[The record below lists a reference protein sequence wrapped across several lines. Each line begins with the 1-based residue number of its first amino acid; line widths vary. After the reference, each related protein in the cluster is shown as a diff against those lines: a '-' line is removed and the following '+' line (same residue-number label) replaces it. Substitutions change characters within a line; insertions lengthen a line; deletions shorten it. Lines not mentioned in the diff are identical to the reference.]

1 MNTESKQSV
10 KQQSKTESE
19 RGAILVIVPLLMIS
33 LLGFIGLVLDI
44 GYAYVQKN
52 RLQSVTDAATL
63 SCALANAQS
72 PGQCLDGDTEI
83 SNPGVLAAVDPYGFG
98 LTAKVPETC
107 PHEYASNCVKVSGT
121 ITWNTFLL
129 SLFNIPT
136 LTAHT
141 DAIAGNLGPSTP
153 CLHGLGITGNNISFS
168 NHQTSIFRCWI
179 ASNSSA
185 SNSISIEPQSAVS
198 TTVGV
203 VTAGL
208 ISGNIVSPVQ
218 LLQHTPI
225 PDAYAGKTPPTIGTC
240 LQTDYKYKLCE
251 TLPSGTYCGLII
263 SPGSCLTT
271 QLEGTYVIRQGT
283 KPAYPGLSF
292 EGGKKTTITGTDLT
306 LYNYDGTIETDKQ
319 NGNLNLSAPITGDL
333 KNILIWQRFDNMNP
347 LVISGDKLKDGKTI
361 QLNGVTYAPGATMT
375 FIGGNEGTMTI
386 KDIVANQISI
396 LSSVDVSPVNAEAAS
411 QFRPGPVLL
420 D

>member
-1 MNTESKQSV
+1 MNTKSKPSD
-10 KQQSKTESE
+10 KRQSKRESE

-63 SCALANAQS
+63 SCALANARN

-83 SNPGVLAAVDPYGFG
+83 SNPSVLAAVDPYGFG

-107 PHEYASNCVKVSGT
+107 PHEFASTCVKVSGT

-129 SLFNIPT
+129 ALFNIPT
-136 LTAHT
+136 LTAHA
-141 DAIAGNLGPSTP
+141 DAIAGNLGLSTP
-153 CLHGLGITGNNISFS
+153 CLHGLGVTGNNISFS
-168 NHQTSIFRCWI
+168 NQQTSVFRCWI

-185 SNSISIEPQSAVS
+185 TNSITVQPQSAVS

-208 ISGNIVSPVQ
+208 ISGNLVSPVQ

-225 PDAYAGKTPPTIGTC
+225 PDAYAGRTPPIMGAC
-240 LQTDYKYKLCE
+240 LQTDYKYKLCD
-251 TLPSGTYCGLII
+251 TLPSGTYCGLVI
-263 SPGSCLTT
+263 SPGSCGAT
-271 QLEGTYVIRQGT
+271 QLEGTYVIRPGT

-292 EGGKKTTITGTDLT
+292 EGGNNTTITGTDLT
-306 LYNYDGTIETDKQ
+306 LYNYDGIIETAKQ
-319 NGNLNLSAPITGDL
+319 DGNLNLSAPATGDL
-333 KNILIWQRFDNMNP
+333 KNILIWQRFNNVNP
-347 LVISGDKLKDGKTI
+347 LVISGDTLKNGKHI
-361 QLNGVTYAPGATMT
+361 ELNGVTYAPGATVT
-375 FIGGNEGTMTI
+375 FVGSKKGTVTI
-386 KDIVANQISI
+386 KDIVANQINI